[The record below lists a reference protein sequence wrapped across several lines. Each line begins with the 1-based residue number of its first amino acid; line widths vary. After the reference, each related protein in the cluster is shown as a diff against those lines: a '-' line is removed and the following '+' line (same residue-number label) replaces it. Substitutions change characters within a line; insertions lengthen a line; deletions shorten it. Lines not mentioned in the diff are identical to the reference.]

1 MDGNKKE
8 KITKK
13 QFDEITSKYKK
24 EIGNGKPGIGSGG
37 NEIKDQTNWIWFSRE
52 EIQKVLDEGK
62 AGIRFY
68 FSQYDESFGE
78 ELGEEYVGRLTL
90 AMLPGDEKLVAEATS
105 EEGESADAE
114 RDYAYNYGGICPP
127 GC

>member
-1 MDGNKKE
+1 MNGKKKE

-13 QFDEITSKYKK
+13 QFDDITKKYKNEVK
-24 EIGNGKPGIGSGG
+24 KGLTGIGKDGK
-37 NEIKDQTNWIWFSRE
+37 EIKDQTDWIWFSKE
-52 EIQKVLDEGK
+52 EIQNVLDEGK

-90 AMLPGDEKLVAEATS
+90 AMLPGDEKIVAEATS